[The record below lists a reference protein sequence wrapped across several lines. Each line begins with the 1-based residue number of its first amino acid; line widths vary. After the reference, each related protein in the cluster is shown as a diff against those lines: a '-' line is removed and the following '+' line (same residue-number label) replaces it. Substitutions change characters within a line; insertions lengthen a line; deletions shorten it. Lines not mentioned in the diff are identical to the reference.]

1 MSQENLEQFCQLVR
15 ENQALQDQLQAVS
28 DLQSLIDQ
36 SVQLGQ
42 DNGYDFTPEEVRQ
55 QIEADRGNQEINFPI
70 QDILD
75 AQGVLY

>member
-1 MSQENLEQFCQLVR
+1 MSRENLERFCQLVR
-15 ENQALQDQLQAVS
+15 DNQALQDQLQAIP

-36 SVQLGQ
+36 SVQLGR

-55 QIEADRGNQEINFPI
+55 QIETNRRNQEINFPI

-75 AQGVLY
+75 TQGVLY

>member
-1 MSQENLEQFCQLVR
+1 MSQENLERFCQLVR
-15 ENQALQDQLQAVS
+15 ENQALQDQLQAIP

-36 SVQLGQ
+36 SVQLGR